1 MKQGWRILI
10 AACVGVA
17 VLLAVNVLITDGET
31 KDAALTMPSGELV
44 SLPEGVVQV
53 TEHGPRRGNPIVLLH
68 CFTCAIDWWDR
79 IVPLLSP
86 HHRVIAIDLLG
97 HGGSEKPT
105 SGYSME
111 NQARLV
117 AGALAKLGVRKATV
131 VGHSLGGIVATALAE
146 SSPRLVR
153 RVVIIDQAPV
163 NNGFGAD
170 LPFTDALT
178 FTPVIGEA
186 LWRVIPDSAVKD
198 GLAIAFAPGFDV
210 PDRFVDDFRRLTYSA
225 YDASPEAEDAYTE
238 STPLDVRL
246 SRVGMPLLAIF
257 GAKEQIYDPRATL
270 RAYAQVPGA
279 HTRLLA
285 GAGHSPNVERPRATA
300 RLILEFTKQDEHPQ
314 W

>member
-1 MKQGWRILI
+1 MI
-10 AACVGVA
+10 AASVGVA
-17 VLLAVNVLITDGET
+17 VLLAVNVFITDGET
-31 KDAALTMPSGELV
+31 KDAAVTTPGGELV

-53 TEHGPRRGNPIVLLH
+53 TEHGPRRGSPIVLLH

-97 HGGSEKPT
+97 HGGSEKPA
-105 SGYSME
+105 SGYSMT

-117 AGALAKLGVRKATV
+117 AGALVKRRVHKATV
-131 VGHSLGGIVATALAE
+131 VGHSLGGIVATALTE

-170 LPFTDALT
+170 LPFADALT

-186 LWRVIPDSAVKD
+186 LWRVMPNSAIED

-238 STPLDVRL
+238 SAPLNVRL
-246 SRVGMPLLAIF
+246 SRVGVPLLAIF
-257 GAKEQIYDPRATL
+257 GAKEQIYDPRAAL
-270 RAYAQVPGA
+270 RAYAQVSGA
-279 HTRLLA
+279 RTRLLA
-285 GAGHSPNVERPRATA
+285 RAGHSPNVERPRATA
-300 RLILEFTKQDEHPQ
+300 RLILEFTKS
-314 W
+314 

>member
-1 MKQGWRILI
+1 MKRGWRILI

-17 VLLAVNVLITDGET
+17 VLLAINVFITDGET
-31 KDAALTMPSGELV
+31 KDAAVTTPGGELV

-53 TEHGPRRGNPIVLLH
+53 TEHGPRRGSPIVLLH

-97 HGGSEKPT
+97 HGGSEKPA
-105 SGYSME
+105 SGYSMT

-117 AGALAKLGVRKATV
+117 AGALVKLRVHKATV

-186 LWRVIPDSAVKD
+186 LWRVMPNSAIED
-198 GLAIAFAPGFDV
+198 GLGIAFAPGFDV
-210 PDRFVDDFRRLTYSA
+210 PDPFVDDFRRLTYSA
-225 YDASPEAEDAYTE
+225 YDASPEAEDEYTE
-238 STPLDVRL
+238 SVPLDVRL
-246 SRVGMPLLAIF
+246 SRARVPLLAIF
-257 GAKEQIYDPRATL
+257 GAEEQIYEPRAAL
-270 RAYAQVPGA
+270 RAYARVPGA
-279 HTRLLA
+279 RTRLLA

-300 RLILEFTKQDEHPQ
+300 RLILEFTES
-314 W
+314 

>member
-1 MKQGWRILI
+1 MRQGWRILI

-17 VLLAVNVLITDGET
+17 VLLAVNVRITDDET
-31 KDAALTMPSGELV
+31 KDAAVTMPGGELV

-53 TEHGPRRGNPIVLLH
+53 TEHGPRRGSPIVLLH

-105 SGYSME
+105 SDYSME

-117 AGALAKLGVRKATV
+117 AGALVKLGVRKATV

-146 SSPRLVR
+146 SSPRLVQ

-170 LPFTDALT
+170 LPLTDALT

-186 LWRVIPDSAVKD
+186 LWRVMPDSAIKD

-238 STPLDVRL
+238 SAPLDLRL

-257 GAKEQIYDPRATL
+257 GAKEQIYDPRAAL
-270 RAYAQVPGA
+270 RAYARIPGA
-279 HTRLLA
+279 RTRLLA
-285 GAGHSPNVERPRATA
+285 SAGHSPNVERPRATA
-300 RLILEFTKQDEHPQ
+300 RLILEFTES
-314 W
+314 

>member
-1 MKQGWRILI
+1 MKQGGRILI
-10 AACVGVA
+10 AACVGVT
-17 VLLAVNVLITDGET
+17 VLLAVNVVLLDGET
-31 KDAALTMPSGELV
+31 KDAAVTIPGGELV
-44 SLPEGVVQV
+44 SLPEGVVQI
-53 TEHGPRRGNPIVLLH
+53 TEHGPPRGSPIVLIH
-68 CFTCAIDWWDR
+68 CFTCAVDWWDR

-97 HGGSEKPT
+97 HGGSEKSH
-105 SGYSME
+105 SGYSMT
-111 NQARLV
+111 NQASLV
-117 AGALAKLGVRKATV
+117 AGVLVRRGVRKATV

-146 SSPRLVR
+146 SSPQLVR

-186 LWRVIPDSAVKD
+186 LWRVMPDAAIKD

-225 YDASPEAEDAYTE
+225 YDASPKAEDAYTE
-238 STPLDVRL
+238 SAPLDVRL
-246 SRVGMPLLAIF
+246 SRVGIPLLVLF
-257 GAKEQIYDPRATL
+257 GAKEQIYDPRAAL
-270 RAYAQVPGA
+270 QAYAQISGA
-279 HTRLLA
+279 RTRLLA

-300 RLILEFTKQDEHPQ
+300 RLILEFTKF
-314 W
+314 